1 MVCSSFFVA
10 KHRARGVGSR
20 HFMLTVAYL
29 LASAFVTPAL
39 ALDPQKSITQFVH
52 TSWTEKDGAPGR
64 IMAIAQT
71 TDGYLWLGTSTG
83 LFHFDG
89 VRFVHFKP
97 RAGESLPETR
107 AQSLLAGRDGSLW
120 IVWPSGAVSRLLNNH
135 LTSYSERQGLPRAF
149 RLAERSDGSLIA
161 GTDKGLAR
169 FENEIWKDA
178 GKEWN
183 FPAKKATLVY
193 FDRADTLWVLTED
206 RVLYLPTGES
216 RFIDPGE
223 AAGGAHNF
231 AQASDGSI
239 WISELSRSAHNVRRS
254 GDPGPM
260 TEVQVGATCVLFDRN
275 EGLWVGSAGDG
286 LRRIANPA
294 RIRGRRVAQ
303 FGPEAE
309 QFTIKDGLSANIVR
323 SALEDREGNIWFGT
337 DRGLDRFRETAFTT
351 ISIPNPDS
359 PKLIVATRDGSLWT
373 WAWNRFGLVRIRPGG
388 EKELTTPDLF
398 IRAMIEDEAGILWGV
413 GTGNKMF
420 RIQDGRFKDV
430 ILPGDPRQAWVSITG
445 DRSRGLWLF
454 ELGQGL
460 FRFADGVLTKAN
472 VASQSDPLNQYGHL
486 YTDRRGRIWL
496 GQYGLVSLYDHGKFQ
511 AFGSPDGISPAMVG
525 AFLDDQEGN
534 VWVGGEDGLR
544 KFENGRFRKLSE
556 STGFPARVVS
566 GLARDDDGNWWIAG
580 DSGVLRIPA
589 DELDHAITDPA
600 YRLRYES
607 FDMLDG
613 LPGKLTNSH
622 LMPVVAR
629 TTDGRI
635 WFAATDGLAYVD
647 PRRIP
652 KNTLPPPVHVETVKL
667 DGKDVAPDDGMA
679 LATGTNYIEIDY
691 TALSLSIPERVRFR
705 YMLDGKDTRWHD
717 AGNQRQAYYNGLA
730 PGEYR
735 FHVIASNNDGVW
747 NETGA
752 TLVFRVLP
760 AWYQTNWFLFLC
772 VVTGLSMMWVVYS
785 LRVRQIAKAI
795 SVRFDERLAERTRI
809 ARDFHDTLLQ
819 SFQGVLLKFHAVT
832 YMLPDRPDE
841 AKQKLESVIDQAQ
854 QAVIEGRDAVQGLRS
869 SAVVT
874 NELAPALRALG
885 GELAADQTG
894 PSYPDFRVI
903 VEGAS
908 RDLVPLVR
916 DEVYRIASEALR
928 NAFRHAQA
936 GRIEVEILYAKRQL
950 RLWVRDNGK
959 GIDPKILAEGGREG
973 HYGLAGVHE
982 RAKLVGGKLVIW
994 SKPDSGTEAELTIPA
1009 SLAYAKSTGARRS
1022 LFSRKGK

>member
-1 MVCSSFFVA
+1 M
-10 KHRARGVGSR
+10 
-20 HFMLTVAYL
+20 
-29 LASAFVTPAL
+29 
-39 ALDPQKSITQFVH
+39 
-52 TSWTEKDGAPGR
+52 
-64 IMAIAQT
+64 
-71 TDGYLWLGTSTG
+71 
-83 LFHFDG
+83 
-89 VRFVHFKP
+89 
-97 RAGESLPETR
+97 
-107 AQSLLAGRDGSLW
+107 
-120 IVWPSGAVSRLLNNH
+120 
-135 LTSYSERQGLPRAF
+135 
-149 RLAERSDGSLIA
+149 
-161 GTDKGLAR
+161 
-169 FENEIWKDA
+169 FE
-178 GKEWN
+178 
-183 FPAKKATLVY
+183 
-193 FDRADTLWVLTED
+193 
-206 RVLYLPTGES
+206 
-216 RFIDPGE
+216 
-223 AAGGAHNF
+223 
-231 AQASDGSI
+231 Q
-239 WISELSRSAHNVRRS
+239 
-254 GDPGPM
+254 
-260 TEVQVGATCVLFDRN
+260 
-275 EGLWVGSAGDG
+275 
-286 LRRIANPA
+286 
-294 RIRGRRVAQ
+294 
-303 FGPEAE
+303 
-309 QFTIKDGLSANIVR
+309 
-323 SALEDREGNIWFGT
+323 
-337 DRGLDRFRETAFTT
+337 
-351 ISIPNPDS
+351 
-359 PKLIVATRDGSLWT
+359 
-373 WAWNRFGLVRIRPGG
+373 
-388 EKELTTPDLF
+388 
-398 IRAMIEDEAGILWGV
+398 DE
-413 GTGNKMF
+413 
-420 RIQDGRFKDV
+420 
-430 ILPGDPRQAWVSITG
+430 
-445 DRSRGLWLF
+445 
-454 ELGQGL
+454 GL
-460 FRFADGVLTKAN
+460 FRFADGALTN
-472 VASQSDPLNQYGHL
+472 VASQSDPTKLFDHL

-511 AFGSPDGISPAMVG
+511 VFGSRDGISPAMVLT
-525 AFLDDQEGN
+525 FLDDQEGN
-534 VWVGGEDGLR
+534 VLVGGEGGLR
-544 KFENGRFRKLSE
+544 KFENGRFRTLSE
-556 STGFPARVVS
+556 SNGFPARVVS

-589 DELDHAITDPA
+589 GELDHAITDPA

-613 LPGKLTNSH
+613 LPGKLTNSR

-635 WFAATDGLAYVD
+635 WFAATHGLAYVD

-667 DGKDVAPDDGMA
+667 DGKEVAPDDGMA
-679 LATGTNYIEIDY
+679 LATGTNYIEIGY

-705 YMLDGKDTRWHD
+705 YMLDGKDTKWHD

-772 VVTGLSMMWVVYS
+772 VVTGLPIVRVVYS

-885 GELAADQTG
+885 EELAADQTG

-959 GIDPKILAEGGREG
+959 GIDPKVLAEGGREG

-982 RAKLVGGKLVIW
+982 RAKLVGGK
-994 SKPDSGTEAELTIPA
+994 
-1009 SLAYAKSTGARRS
+1009 R
-1022 LFSRKGK
+1022 

>member
-1 MVCSSFFVA
+1 MLAVA
-10 KHRARGVGSR
+10 C
-20 HFMLTVAYL
+20 L
-29 LASAFVTPAL
+29 LASVFVTPAL
-39 ALDPQKSITQFVH
+39 ALDPQKSIMQFVH
-52 TSWTEKDGAPGR
+52 TSWTEKDGAPSK
-64 IMAIAQT
+64 ILALAQT

-89 VRFVHFKP
+89 VRFVHFEP
-97 RAGESLPETR
+97 LAGESLPETR
-107 AQSLLAGRDGSLW
+107 VQSLLAGRDGSLW

-135 LTSYSERQGLPRAF
+135 LTSYSEPQGLPRTF

-169 FENEIWKDA
+169 FENGIWKDA

-183 FPAKKATLVY
+183 FPARQATLVY

-206 RVLYLPTGES
+206 RALYLPAGES

-223 AAGGAHNF
+223 AAGGSFNF
-231 AQASDGSI
+231 AQAPDGSI
-239 WISELSRSAHNVRRS
+239 WISEVGRSAHEVRRS
-254 GDPGPM
+254 GEPGPM
-260 TEVQVGATCVLFDRN
+260 TEVQVGASSVLFDRN
-275 EGLWVGSAGDG
+275 QALWVGSVGDG
-286 LRRIANPA
+286 LRRIPNPA
-294 RIRGRRVAQ
+294 WIRGRSVAQ
-303 FGPEAE
+303 FGTEAE
-309 QFTIKDGLSANIVR
+309 QFTTKDGLSANIVR
-323 SALEDREGNIWFGT
+323 CALEDREGNIWFGT
-337 DRGLDRFRETAFTT
+337 DRGLDRFRETAFTA

-373 WAWNRFGLVRIRPGG
+373 SAWNKFGLVRIRPGG
-388 EKELTTPDLF
+388 EKELTTPELF
-398 IRAMIEDEAGILWGV
+398 IRAMFEDEAGVLWVV
-413 GTGNKMF
+413 GNHNTMF
-420 RIQDGRFKDV
+420 RIQDGRIERV
-430 ILPGDPRQAWVSITG
+430 ILPGDTTRVWNSITS
-445 DRSRGLWLF
+445 DRSGGLWLF
-454 ELGQGL
+454 EENEGL
-460 FRFADGVLTKAN
+460 FRFADGALTN
-472 VASQSDPLNQYGHL
+472 VASQSDPTNLIGRL

-496 GQYGLVSLYDHGKFQ
+496 GQYGLVSLYDHGKLQ
-511 AFGSPDGISPAMVG
+511 VFGSREGISPAFVC

-534 VWVGGEDGLR
+534 VWVGSEDGLR

-556 STGFPARVVS
+556 SNGFPARVVS

-580 DSGVLRIPA
+580 DNGVLRIPA
-589 DELDHAITDPA
+589 KELDHAITDPA

-613 LPGKLTNSH
+613 LPGKITDSR
-622 LMPVVAR
+622 LMTVVAR

-635 WFAATDGLAYVD
+635 WLAATDGLAYVD

-667 DGKDVAPDDGMA
+667 DGKEVEPDDGMA
-679 LATGTNYIEIDY
+679 LATGTNYIEIGY

-705 YMLDGKDTRWHD
+705 YMLDGKDTKWHD

-747 NETGA
+747 NEAGA

-760 AWYQTNWFLFLC
+760 AWYQTYWFLSLC
-772 VVTGLSMMWVVYS
+772 VVTGLSMVWVVYT

-832 YMLPDRPDE
+832 YMLPDRPGE
-841 AKQKLESVIDQAQ
+841 ARQKLESVIDQAQ
-854 QAVIEGRDAVQGLRS
+854 QAVVEGRDTVQGLRS

-874 NELAPALRALG
+874 NDLVPALRALG
-885 GELAADQTG
+885 EELAADQTG
-894 PSYPDFRVI
+894 RNCPDFRVI

-908 RDLVPLVR
+908 RDLVPLIR
-916 DEVYRIASEALR
+916 DEVYRIASEAVR
-928 NAFRHAQA
+928 NAFRHAEAKQ
-936 GRIEVEILYAKRQL
+936 IEVEILYARRQL
-950 RLWVRDNGK
+950 RLWVSDNGK
-959 GIDPKILAEGGREG
+959 GIDPKVLAEGGREG
-973 HYGLAGVHE
+973 HYGLAGMHE
-982 RAKLVGGKLVIW
+982 RAKLVGGKLAIW
-994 SKPDSGTEAELTIPA
+994 SKPDSGTDAELTIPS
-1009 SLAYAKSTGARRS
+1009 SLAYAKSPGGRQS
-1022 LFSRKGK
+1022 LFSRKKRDSDSIE